1 MSDTASP
8 KKAPTQA
15 AQEAVLELI
24 KASGS
29 DLFKNKGVSA
39 AAGQNAAVFLI
50 EFHKTLTD
58 YYKTLE

>member
-8 KKAPTQA
+8 KRAPTQA

-29 DLFKNKGVSA
+29 DLFKNKGVNA
-39 AAGQNAAVFLI
+39 DAGKNAAEFLI
-50 EFHKTLTD
+50 EFHKTLTA
-58 YYKTLE
+58 YYKEL